1 MALCDESYQRVLRNN
16 ERKITDLTNLP
27 CLLPILY
34 AKGLLTEIE
43 RRTLQQMPEYEVN
56 RSARLV
62 QFLLSKGGKAFPL
75 FIEALQEEDEHMGH
89 KNLAVQLLENSK
101 SSTIKTR
108 TLSKKPPPPPPP
120 RKDARVSHTQAPQP
134 YSTPQPVR
142 KQPLIPPKARSLSI
156 SEAAERE
163 KILVKLYYTWSI

>member
-43 RRTLQQMPEYEVN
+43 RRTLQQMPEYEIN

-62 QFLLSKGGKAFPL
+62 QILLSKGGNAFPL
-75 FIEALQEEDEHMGH
+75 FIEALQEESEHMGH
-89 KNLAVQLLENSK
+89 KNLAVTLLEDSK
-101 SSTIKTR
+101 SGTMKAR
-108 TLSKKPPPPPPP
+108 TFGKKPPPAPPP
-120 RKDARVSHTQAPQP
+120 RKGTRVSHTQAPQP
-134 YSTPQPVR
+134 HSTPQPVR
-142 KQPLIPPKARSLSI
+142 KQPLVPPKTRSLSI
-156 SEAAERE
+156 SGTSDRE
-163 KILVKLYYTWSI
+163 KILVKL